1 MPRTIRL
8 VLVGAAVAASIIPT
22 ASPAIA
28 ETGATDVTIVAQADA
43 QDGNVTQTVPVGG
56 GHSAGILDQTG
67 LDAAAP
73 AALLAAA
80 AGVSGAAWAAGR
92 SCEQDDSET
101 ETEDETPPSQP

>member
-8 VLVGAAVAASIIPT
+8 VLVGAAVAAFIIPA

-28 ETGATDVTIVAQADA
+28 ETGATDVTIVAQAGA

-80 AGVSGAAWAAGR
+80 AGVSGAAWVAGR
-92 SCEQDDSET
+92 SREQDDSET

>member
-1 MPRTIRL
+1 MPKTIRL
-8 VLVGAAVAASIIPT
+8 VLVGAAVAASIIPA

-28 ETGATDVTIVAQADA
+28 ETGATDVTIVAQAGA

-67 LDAAAP
+67 LDAAA
-73 AALLAAA
+73 
-80 AGVSGAAWAAGR
+80 GVSGAAWAAGR
-92 SCEQDDSET
+92 SREQDDSET